1 MGRKCRWGCRCGELL
16 WEVKLWCLD
25 WQAADDAAVEANND
39 SSNIVATARPWWLV
53 EVSLDRGSED
63 HGLLV

>member
-1 MGRKCRWGCRCGELL
+1 MKPL
-16 WEVKLWCLD
+16 CLG
-25 WQAADDAAVEANND
+25 WQAADDAAVEASND

-53 EVSLDRGSED
+53 EVPLDRGGED